1 MSKFKISPNNGAALI
16 PADKLPTSVADF
28 AAGATLVQSQ
38 IGSRPIKPVRL
49 NVDLDPETHRRL
61 KIRAAESGVSIA
73 ELVRALIA
81 GELA

>member
-1 MSKFKISPNNGAALI
+1 MSKFKIGPGTGSALI
-16 PADKLPTSVADF
+16 PAAKPPTSIEEF

-38 IGSRPIKPVRL
+38 IGPRPAKPVRL

-61 KIRAAESGVSIA
+61 KMRAVESGVSIA

-81 GELA
+81 RELG